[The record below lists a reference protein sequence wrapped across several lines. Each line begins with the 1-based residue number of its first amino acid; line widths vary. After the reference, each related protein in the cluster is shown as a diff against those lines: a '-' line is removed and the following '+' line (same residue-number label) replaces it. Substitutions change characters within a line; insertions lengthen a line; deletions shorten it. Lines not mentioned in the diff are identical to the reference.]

1 MSGCPWVH
9 NKKMNKGVKSAD
21 WSTETVD
28 HNNQDAV
35 EGTTQEDL
43 ECWDAS
49 EESVPSSQTTI
60 DVETIRGAQVTMM
73 NHMVG
78 HVEDGI
84 GIVNWSYFIVIVLLK
99 SQLLIIVFELYW
111 T

>member
-1 MSGCPWVH
+1 MGTQQ
-9 NKKMNKGVKSAD
+9 KRNKGVKSAE

-28 HNNQDAV
+28 HNNRDAV

-60 DVETIRGAQVTMM
+60 NVETIRSAQVTMM
-73 NHMVG
+73 TH
-78 HVEDGI
+78 
-84 GIVNWSYFIVIVLLK
+84 IVRHA
-99 SQLLIIVFELYW
+99 
-111 T
+111 